1 MPLMLF
7 LTDQAV
13 LRYDMYKYLEL
24 WNSEEEE
31 DCNFS
36 KDLCCTIT
44 VLNSSALKVM
54 SISTL

>member
-1 MPLMLF
+1 MLF